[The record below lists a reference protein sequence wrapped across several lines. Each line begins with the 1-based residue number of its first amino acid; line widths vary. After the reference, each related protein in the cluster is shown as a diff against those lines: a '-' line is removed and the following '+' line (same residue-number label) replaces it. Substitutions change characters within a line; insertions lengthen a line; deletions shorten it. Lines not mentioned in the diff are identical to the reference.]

1 MSERPLVTIIVPV
14 YNVKPYLR
22 QCFNSIVAQTYE
34 NFQLI
39 LVDDGSTDGSG
50 DLCDELTRADRRA
63 RVIHKGNAG
72 LSEARNIGLR
82 QAEGDWVAFVDSDDY
97 VSPVFIETLLH
108 AALNT
113 GCRMSCVPSGA
124 YFKDG
129 DVAALAESTDSLP
142 EPEVHSAEDMQRML
156 LYQEVETGY
165 QWHFFARDVLGENPC
180 PKGLVYEDLASM
192 YRLVRRVDKVALV
205 RACDL
210 YAYRM
215 RASGLIRQAYN
226 HRKGASA
233 LIVTE
238 QLYREISKWYPDL
251 KAAAASR
258 CFSVCRMTFA
268 QIPTGKDVTP
278 ETKKDRAD
286 VWSVL
291 KRHSGTVLHDKDA
304 RKRERVAAAFACAG
318 ESTFAVFC
326 ALCKVM
332 GKM

>member
-14 YNVKPYLR
+14 YNVKPYLK
-22 QCFNSIVAQTYE
+22 QCFDSIAGQTYG

-50 DLCDELTRADRRA
+50 DLCDELARADRRA
-63 RVIHKGNAG
+63 RVIHKDNAG
-72 LSEARNIGLR
+72 PSEARNTGLR

-97 VSPVFIETLLH
+97 VSPVFIEVLLH
-108 AALNT
+108 AALST
-113 GCRMSCVPSGA
+113 GCRISCVPSGA

-129 DVAALAESTDSLP
+129 DNAALAVSADDLP
-142 EPEVHSAEDMQRML
+142 DPEVHSAEDMQRML

-165 QWHFFARDVLGENPC
+165 QWHFFARDVLGEDPC

-192 YRLVRRVDKVALV
+192 YRLVHRVDSVALV
-205 RACDL
+205 RSSDL

-238 QLYREISKWYPDL
+238 QLYREIDDWYPEL
-251 KAAAASR
+251 RVAAASR

-268 QIPTGKDVTP
+268 QIPTGKDATT
-278 ETKKDRAD
+278 ETEKDRAD
-286 VWSVL
+286 VWGVL
-291 KRHSGTVLHDKDA
+291 KKHRKTVLHDNDA
-304 RKRERVAAAFACAG
+304 RKRERIAACFACMG
-318 ESTFAVFC
+318 EGAFSVFC
-326 ALCKVM
+326 ALCKAT